1 MCVYKRICRTWNL
14 ELNSY
19 VLFLKKTLNYIK
31 IEEEIADGNCGY
43 SALGLLHAGIQN
55 EHRIVVLLP

>member
-14 ELNSY
+14 ELNSD

-31 IEEEIADGNCGY
+31 IEDGDCGWK
-43 SALGLLHAGIQN
+43 LRLLHAGIQN